1 MHAPLFRLV
10 VSLALSGAAAM
21 STALAAPTSRAPCD
35 TAGSQHLT
43 TAEGAAC
50 RLADELE
57 KAFVYPE
64 QGKAYAAMLRAYVA
78 EGRYATLTPDEA
90 AQRMTSD
97 LQTVAADGHLRV
109 ERLSQHQR
117 GAGGTNPN
125 FLLMEQGGWI
135 APGIAFLRI
144 NAFTPEAS
152 QTAEVAKF
160 MADHADADAIIFDLR
175 THRGGGLD
183 QMDVIFPWLF
193 AKETRL
199 VTMAMRRSV
208 EEERGTPFGDIPT
221 LRLMPG
227 TPQDSVRE
235 HWAKPNGDAR
245 LHDAKVYLLT
255 SRRTGSAAE
264 HFALAMKHT
273 GRGKLV
279 GSHTA
284 GANHFGGGMELTGEL
299 GAFIP
304 VGRTYDPVTGKD
316 WETVGVAPD
325 VDVPPEA
332 ALEWVLGDLGIDAAK
347 AAVLSASHAPTIP
360 IKRRSSSTNPTH
372 F

>member
-125 FLLMEQGGWI
+125 FPLMEQGGWI

-183 QMDVIFPWLF
+183 QMDVDR
-193 AKETRL
+193 K
-199 VTMAMRRSV
+199 SV
-208 EEERGTPFGDIPT
+208 
-221 LRLMPG
+221 
-227 TPQDSVRE
+227 V
-235 HWAKPNGDAR
+235 
-245 LHDAKVYLLT
+245 
-255 SRRTGSAAE
+255 
-264 HFALAMKHT
+264 
-273 GRGKLV
+273 
-279 GSHTA
+279 
-284 GANHFGGGMELTGEL
+284 
-299 GAFIP
+299 
-304 VGRTYDPVTGKD
+304 
-316 WETVGVAPD
+316 
-325 VDVPPEA
+325 
-332 ALEWVLGDLGIDAAK
+332 
-347 AAVLSASHAPTIP
+347 
-360 IKRRSSSTNPTH
+360 
-372 F
+372 